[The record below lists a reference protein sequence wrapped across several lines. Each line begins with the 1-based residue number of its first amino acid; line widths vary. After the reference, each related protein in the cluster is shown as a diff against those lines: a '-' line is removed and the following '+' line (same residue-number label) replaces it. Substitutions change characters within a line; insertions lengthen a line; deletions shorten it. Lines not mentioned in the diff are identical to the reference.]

1 MHNPDTPTN
10 PDDAGA
16 NPDDTT
22 EPTGADTGAD
32 ADTNPDTETPTPETP
47 EAGTETPEGEGDA
60 ESSPL
65 SRIADA
71 FREKANRFLTMLR
84 GERLPEEDD
93 TEMSKTEMAKRG
105 AKVGISVL
113 ATLGGYKGAWDGPA
127 WFYQK
132 FFTNPAERKRIKE
145 ALEEGIDEEDTAS
158 SPLEQK
164 QLQIRAAIESSK
176 FLSAEKKEKLFTKL
190 RDAMTTHEGELVA
203 LDEER
208 NEAIAQLL
216 DEYITTRVKGTV
228 ALKESVNT
236 ALHAAADATGLGV
249 AMRLARAG
257 TYGAVSLYERWDRVS
272 QERETGERTEGQL
285 KEFMKGF
292 GETWDKLWL
301 KGEGTKKEKALGF
314 MSAAGTVGRFLG
326 MGAIGVEAGLD
337 TEAGQEFLNSM
348 LDNFAGDSL
357 PEAETAVG
365 PLPVEAPGGE
375 VGAEAITAEA
385 GGEAPGL
392 ETAAS
397 SIETGEAGSSLEDAA
412 EYTEVGPIEFE
423 TPQIELGTVRTGDG
437 ILKTLERQME
447 AAPQNFGY
455 EGDLTDAKAIDAW
468 AKSTAMEAA
477 RESGVV
483 YAGGDVRLAEKAI
496 DNLAVMA
503 KPTAEGGI
511 SIVLINNET
520 GNHLSLEDA
529 KAQGFTYE
537 SGAYGG
543 GSKETEETIA
553 RLDQLKAE
561 SDEPTPLDFEPTPD
575 VPHSL
580 VGGAIRFEV
589 GPGGELEFNRVI
601 DPEWFSENTSTLE
614 GMIDTGVFEESVPG
628 AMERVTDSTQ
638 RLAGYKKILIV
649 LEKKGLSDSA
659 EADFLR
665 RRIALDLKTLDIYA
679 PNFLNE
685 ENLSDLEDLSADV
698 DLSTPF
704 TEQVESSNQI
714 DTIHVPGIGKVA
726 FEYSPD
732 GTPSMDWQNLQ
743 DEIGPGLRRQAKDLL
758 TKGWEDDFGEA
769 RVGFLTEQA
778 AQSVAAELFLKNQ
791 ALSELVS
798 AGHENSPEAEFLRLA
813 IKADLL
819 GNAGILNEDNPVI
832 KSARILAG
840 LEPAV
845 AAPPVTEV
853 AEPFRVFTE
862 ELSFEDEEELRVEE
876 PAREAPRPPA
886 PEITE
891 AAEGTSKGLEKA
903 PFGNMKFDIKGKGD
917 IRFTYDDKGNV
928 SGMFVPGK
936 WITNREL
943 MKDALAQDGM
953 TKRSVEAA
961 FSDKRGGLGPMVDG
975 APVDRGA
982 PDYAETDISHIG
994 NTAQDEAREF
1004 IRKTTRLYVQERAL
1018 DEMRTAG
1025 LAGTPEFAKLQ
1036 EETEK
1041 LRELAEEAAP

>member
-1 MHNPDTPTN
+1 MPDPETTTNTPDTGGTDP
-10 PDDAGA
+10 A
-16 NPDDTT
+16 DTA

-32 ADTNPDTETPTPETP
+32 ADTNPDTEAGTPETP

-60 ESSPL
+60 EGSPL

-71 FREKANRFLTMLR
+71 FREKANRFMTMLR

-176 FLSAEKKEKLFTKL
+176 FLSPEKKQKLFTKL

-216 DEYITTRVKGTV
+216 DKYITTRVKGTV

-249 AMRLARAG
+249 ALRLARAG
-257 TYGAVSLYERWDRVS
+257 TYGAVSLYERWNRVS
-272 QERETGERTEGQL
+272 EERDAEQRTEGQL

-337 TEAGQEFLNSM
+337 TEAGQEFLNNM
-348 LDNFAGDSL
+348 LDKFAGDSL
-357 PEAETAVG
+357 PDAETT
-365 PLPVEAPGGE
+365 
-375 VGAEAITAEA
+375 AEAITPEVAVADTGTEAATAEA
-385 GGEAPGL
+385 ADDIVADTESGTSIRLGESTF
-392 ETAAS
+392 EAS
-397 SIETGEAGSSLEDAA
+397 A
-412 EYTEVGPIEFE
+412 ELGDVGPIEFE
-423 TPQIELGTVRTGDG
+423 TSQIELGTVRTGDG

-537 SGAYGG
+537 SGAGG
-543 GSKETEETIA
+543 PVTSTEETLA
-553 RLDQLKAE
+553 RLEELRE
-561 SDEPTPLDFEPTPD
+561 EPLAPEELEGFEPTPD

-580 VGGAIRFEV
+580 MDGMVNFREV
-589 GPGGELEFNRVI
+589 DGVFYLETDI
-601 DPEWFSENTSTLE
+601 TPEWSAEHHDELMGMLDRGPFVAEAERSLE
-614 GMIDTGVFEESVPG
+614 AQTQ
-628 AMERVTDSTQ
+628 AAERLV
-638 RLAGYKKILIV
+638 GYKKILAV
-649 LEKKGLSDSA
+649 MEKRGLGESDEA
-659 EADFLR
+659 ELLR
-665 RRIALDLKTLDIYA
+665 RQAAMSLRELERVGTDHMNPETLSELHALT
-679 PNFLNE
+679 E
-685 ENLSDLEDLSADV
+685 GV
-698 DLSTPF
+698 DLSTAP
-704 TEQVESSNQI
+704 ELYVEESDQLGDI
-714 DTIHVPGIGKVA
+714 RVPGIGKLE
-726 FEYSPD
+726 FTYSESGRPLLN
-732 GTPSMDWQNLQ
+732 PNQLNEQM
-743 DEIGPGLRRQAKDLL
+743 GPGLRKEASKLFVDN
-758 TKGWEDDFGEA
+758 WEEAYQEA
-769 RVGFLTEQA
+769 RVDFLMGEASAVMADMFIREQA
-778 AQSVAAELFLKNQ
+778 LRELM
-791 ALSELVS
+791 A
-798 AGHENSPEAEFLRLA
+798 AGHGTTPEADYLRDSLKMA
-813 IKADLL
+813 LVN
-819 GNAGILNEDNPVI
+819 NAGILNEDNPVI
-832 KSARILAG
+832 KSARKLSGIESG
-840 LEPAV
+840 IT
-845 AAPPVTEV
+845 APGAPEV
-853 AEPFRVFTE
+853 PR
-862 ELSFEDEEELRVEE
+862 LEE
-876 PAREAPRPPA
+876 PAEELPLSAPPTREAPLPLEA
-886 PEITE
+886 PE
-891 AAEGTSKGLEKA
+891 APADSPAGLEKA
-903 PFGNMKFDIKGKGD
+903 AFGNMKFDIAGKGD
-917 IRFTYDDKGNV
+917 VRFRYDEDGNV
-928 SGMFVPGK
+928 KGLFVPGK

-943 MKDALAQDGM
+943 MRDALAEEGM
-953 TKRSVEAA
+953 TKKSVEAA
-961 FSDKRGGLGPMVDG
+961 FSEKRGGLGPMVDG
-975 APVDRGA
+975 APVDRDA

-994 NTAQDEAREF
+994 NTAKDEAREF

-1018 DEMRTAG
+1018 TEMRDAG

-1041 LRELAEEAAP
+1041 LRGLVEEAAP